1 MRLRFTLHP
10 RKNSRSLMKD
20 TIKSIYLNFRKYAL
34 RVLSVLIS
42 NRKPHNFISGKDI
55 QKILFIRIDRIGD
68 LVLSTPALRA
78 VKQAFPHAQLIVLAS
93 HASCSVLVN
102 NPYVD
107 QVIVYDHRQKFGEK
121 LRCLRELRKH
131 KFDLAIDPYSDYE
144 IRTALIA
151 LLSAARI
158 RVGYVSY
165 GREAFLNLKV
175 SSPKEN
181 KSFVDITLD
190 VLKPL
195 GIDAKSINPEIIL
208 SEDEDLWSQKWLKDQ
223 GIGSKPIIGIHPGA
237 YYESQR
243 WPIESFA
250 KLVNQIQDNLEVD
263 VVIFGS
269 QGDKNLVDRICSL
282 INSKVLTYVGN
293 DLRCFAALVSH
304 CCILIC
310 NNSGPLHVAV
320 AMNIPTISFMG
331 PTNKDKWMPIGN
343 IHKVLRIDDL
353 SCIGCNLGACKIGTH
368 DCMRLI
374 TPLTVLNAV
383 KGVLQR

>member
-93 HASCSVLVN
+93 HTCCSVLVN

-107 QVIVYDHRQKFGEK
+107 QVIVYDHRQKLGGK

-353 SCIGCNLGACKIGTH
+353 SCIGCNLGACKTRTH